1 MAKNKKQ
8 SATNTGNS
16 GKGNNT
22 GNANTGT
29 TQPGSSTPLWSSINN
44 VLQNLPAGAT
54 QQQITQAIANKVGP
68 AAPAIQAIQVAKNAK
83 NQPNTSGTPQAGSG
97 GAGMGVYD
105 NIVQYMDKNKLSYF
119 SGSVPDT
126 EKQKMLDENW
136 KEQYAAG
143 KQWINDVNTN
153 LIDRVNSEMDKLN
166 KKALGQVEGT
176 AEQKW
181 KQEGLGGSDTLIGE
195 TGTLSLGAPKYS
207 PLGYIPPKREIADN
221 KHIQLTR
228 EQDKQPS
235 SHHININNQSG
246 NQQRQYFGYS
256 TLGTVP
262 GSNQIVGIATGNSTH
277 NGLANLLN
285 RAFDKKEAFEQL
297 ADQAKK
303 ALEPN
308 LIRGLNPLFIQKY
321 KFITRSYVPKDKQ
334 WEEKE
339 ENLTLPQALG
349 MMMVAVSDKMGT
361 TCRVKANAV
370 DDAIL
375 EQNKK
380 FPIVVGANGDTY
392 INKYF
397 LQESGNR
404 NVLQQIASDAINNL
418 MGQQTTNGLQNMTDN
433 MKTNNAGI
441 TTSIVE
447 ENLNRSTGLAA
458 GEYHYLIT
466 DVLMTSLA
474 EALTG
479 KRNGKLPIKSTTL
492 STTLRK

>member
-1 MAKNKKQ
+1 MAKNKKK

-54 QQQITQAIANKVGP
+54 QQQISQAIANKVSP

-97 GAGMGVYD
+97 GAGMGVYND
-105 NIVQYMDKNKLSYF
+105 IVQYMDKNKLSYF

-181 KQEGLGGSDTLIGE
+181 KQDGLGEADTLIGE

-235 SHHININNQSG
+235 VHTVTNLPAA
-246 NQQRQYFGYS
+246 NQQRQHFGYS
-256 TLGTVP
+256 TLGADP
-262 GSNQIVGIATGNSTH
+262 ANNQIVGIATHNKTH
-277 NGLANLLN
+277 NGLANLWH
-285 RAFDKKEAFEQL
+285 RAFDKKESFEIL
-297 ADQAKK
+297 AGAAKD
-303 ALEPN
+303 ALKVN
-308 LIRGLNPLFIQKY
+308 LKKGLNPLFIQQY
-321 KFITRSYVPKDKQ
+321 NFTSRSFDPKESKWIEQ
-334 WEEKE
+334 E
-339 ENLTLPQALG
+339 ENLTLPQALEKT
-349 MMMVAVSDKMGT
+349 MVAVSDAMQS
-361 TCRVKANAV
+361 TCRVNDKVV

-375 EQNKK
+375 KRNEK
-380 FPIVVGANGDTY
+380 FPFVVDAKGNTY
-392 INKYF
+392 INKYY
-397 LQESGNR
+397 LSNPGNR
-404 NVLQQIASDAINNL
+404 DQLQKIASLAISNL
-418 MGQQTTNGLQNMTDN
+418 MGQHTTEGLKHMSDAMT
-433 MKTNNAGI
+433 TNNAAI
-441 TTSIVE
+441 TSQIVK
-447 ENLNRSTGLAA
+447 ENLNPSTGLVA
-458 GEYHYLIT
+458 GEEHYIIT

-474 EALTG
+474 EALTRN
-479 KRNGKLPIKSTTL
+479 RNGKLTIMSTTL
-492 STTLRK
+492 

>member
-29 TQPGSSTPLWSSINN
+29 AQPGSSTPLWSSINN

-54 QQQITQAIANKVGP
+54 QQQISQAIANKVGP

-97 GAGMGVYD
+97 GAGMGVYND
-105 NIVQYMDKNKLSYF
+105 IVQYMDKNKLSYF

-235 SHHININNQSG
+235 SHHININPSG

-256 TLGTVP
+256 TLGTAP

-308 LIRGLNPLFIQKY
+308 LTKGLNPLFIKQY
-321 KFITRSYVPKDKQ
+321 NFTIRSYDPNKGWLEQK
-334 WEEKE
+334 

-349 MMMVAVSDKMGT
+349 MMMVAVSDANQS
-361 TCRVKANAV
+361 TCRVNDIV

-418 MGQQTTNGLQNMTDN
+418 MGQQTTNGLQNMSDK
-433 MKTNNAGI
+433 MKENNADI
-441 TTSIVE
+441 TTGIVKD
-447 ENLNRSTGLAA
+447 NLNRSTGLAP

>member
-54 QQQITQAIANKVGP
+54 QQQISQAIANKVGP

-235 SHHININNQSG
+235 SHHININTQSG
-246 NQQRQYFGYS
+246 NQQRQHFGYS
-256 TLGTVP
+256 TLGEDP
-262 GSNQIVGIATGNSTH
+262 GSHQIVGIATQNKTH
-277 NGLANLLN
+277 NGLANMLN
-285 RAFDKKEAFEQL
+285 RAFKKGEAFEQL
-297 ADQAKK
+297 ANQAKTG
-303 ALEPN
+303 LEPN
-308 LIRGLNPLFIQKY
+308 LTKGLNPLFIQQY
-321 KFITRSYVPKDKQ
+321 NFTIRSYDPKGKGTWLEQ
-334 WEEKE
+334 K
-339 ENLTLPQALG
+339 ENLTLPQALEK
-349 MMMVAVSDKMGT
+349 MMVAVSDKMGT

-380 FPIVVGANGDTY
+380 FPIVVGAKGDTY

-397 LQESGNR
+397 LQDSGNR
-404 NVLQQIASDAINNL
+404 NVLQQIASDAISNL
-418 MGQQTTNGLQNMTDN
+418 MGQHTTNGLQNMSDK
-433 MKTNNAGI
+433 MKENNAGI

-447 ENLNRSTGLAA
+447 DNLNRSTGLAA

-466 DVLMTSLA
+466 DVLMVSLA

-479 KRNGKLPIKSTTL
+479 KRNGKLTIRSITE
-492 STTLRK
+492 